1 MQAESVIDKHPH
13 DPLLRLRSSSD
24 EQAELR
30 RPNQRRRRNPFAT
43 IDVSKNLRTN
53 SVRGASYMSL
63 ARVTGLV
70 LRIGSTGVLARM
82 ISQSD
87 FGLIG
92 MTAVFT
98 NFLAIFM
105 DVGLSQATIQR
116 PKINHR
122 QISTLFWINVAL
134 SLLIAGVFAA
144 SAPLIAAF
152 YKTPLLVTI
161 IPVLALSFLFGGLG
175 LQHSALLTRNMR
187 YSLLAIAEVGSSIA
201 GVAVAIFMAKAGM
214 GYWALVG
221 LALAPPIVKT
231 LILWMSLR
239 WMPSLPSRGNGVKSM
254 LKFGGDVLGF
264 NIVNY
269 FSRQAGNLLIGRYCG
284 ANPLALYDR
293 AYSLLLMPI
302 GQINGPLGAVSIPA
316 LSRLQHE
323 PERFGRYYLNA
334 ILLICS
340 LSIPVIAGMTLFADQ
355 VVLLWLGREWMNTA
369 EIFRLLSVAA
379 LIGGISNPAG
389 WLLIALGDTKRY
401 RTMGVVNSAIIVAAF
416 ILGAF
421 LGPKEPGHDGSFRG
435 VAIGYSLAMILNFI
449 PYWAWS
455 LKGTPVKLGQVLRT
469 MLVPTLSCIPAS
481 LAAWGIMHFSRTS
494 VDSLAT
500 GTLAEKVA
508 AWAPVAGAGLA
519 FGIIYAVI
527 LLFGFK
533 KLAFFRNIAGEFRK
547 K

>member
-1 MQAESVIDKHPH
+1 MQAASVIEKTTDQPVL
-13 DPLLRLRSSSD
+13 PP
-24 EQAELR
+24 EGGGQADAPKR
-30 RPNQRRRRNPFAT
+30 RDPFAP
-43 IDVSKNLRTN
+43 IDVSKDLRKN
-53 SVRGASYMSL
+53 SVRGASYMSM
-63 ARVTGLV
+63 ARVGGLV
-70 LRIGSTGVLARM
+70 LRLGSTGVLARM
-82 ISQSD
+82 ISQDD

-116 PKINHR
+116 AEINHR

-134 SLLIAGVFAA
+134 SVLISAVFAGSAHLIAM
-144 SAPLIAAF
+144 F

-175 LQHSALLTRNMR
+175 LQHAALLTRNMR
-187 YSLLAIAEVGSSIA
+187 YKLLATAELGSSLA
-201 GVAVAIFMAKAGM
+201 GVVVAVVMAKMGM

-221 LALAPPIVKT
+221 LALAPAIVKS
-231 LILWMSLR
+231 LILWVALR
-239 WMPSLPSRGNGVKSM
+239 WVPSLPSRGTGVRSM

-269 FSRQAGNLLIGRYCG
+269 FSRQTGGLLIGRYCG
-284 ANPLALYDR
+284 TAAIGLYDR

-316 LSRLQHE
+316 LSRLQNE
-323 PERFGRYYLNA
+323 PDRFGRYYLNA

-355 VVLLWLGREWMNTA
+355 VVLLWLGKKWLATA
-369 EIFRLLSVAA
+369 EIFRLLAVAA

-401 RTMGVVNSAIIVAAF
+401 RTMGVVNSLIIVVAF

-421 LGPKEPGHDGSFRG
+421 LGPKDPGHGGSFRG

-469 MLVPTLSCIPAS
+469 MLVPTLSCIPAC
-481 LAAWGIMHFSRTS
+481 LAAWGIMHFYQTG
-494 VDSLAT
+494 VDALTT
-500 GTLAEKVA
+500 GTLAEKAA

-533 KLAFFRNIAGEFRK
+533 KLEFFRNIAGEFRK
-547 K
+547 R

>member
-1 MQAESVIDKHPH
+1 MQAQSVIDKSPD
-13 DPLLRLRSSSD
+13 DPLLLRRSGG
-24 EQAELR
+24 EQDGPP

-43 IDVSKNLRTN
+43 IDVSKDLRKN
-53 SVRGASYMSL
+53 SVRGASYMSM
-63 ARVTGLV
+63 ARIGGLV

-87 FGLIG
+87 FGLLG

-116 PKINHR
+116 PEINHR

-134 SLLIAGVFAA
+134 SLLITAIFAG
-144 SAPLIAAF
+144 SAPLIALF
-152 YKTPLLVTI
+152 YKTPLLTTI

-187 YSLLAIAEVGSSIA
+187 YQLIALAEIGSSMA
-201 GVAVAIFMAKAGM
+201 GVAVAILMARAGM

-221 LALAPPIVKT
+221 LTLAPAAVKT
-231 LILWMSLR
+231 IILWLSLR

-269 FSRQAGNLLIGRYCG
+269 FSRQAGSLLIGRYCG
-284 ANPLALYDR
+284 VNPLALYDR
-293 AYSLLLMPI
+293 ANNLLLMPL

-316 LSRLQHE
+316 LSRLQNE

-355 VVLLWLGREWMNTA
+355 VVLLWLGREWMSTA

-389 WLLIALGDTKRY
+389 WMLIALGDTKRY
-401 RTMGVVNSAIIVAAF
+401 RTMGVVNSTIIVAAF
-416 ILGAF
+416 ILGAI
-421 LGPKEPGHDGSFRG
+421 LGPKELGQEGSFRG
-435 VAIGYSLAMILNFI
+435 VAIGYSLAMTLNFI

-455 LKGTPVKLGQVLRT
+455 LKGTPVKLVQVLRT
-469 MLVPTLSCIPAS
+469 MLVPAASCIPAS
-481 LAAWGIMHFSRTS
+481 LAAWGIMHFYQTS

-500 GTLAEKVA
+500 GTLAERAV
-508 AWAPVAGAGLA
+508 AWAPVIVAGLA
-519 FGIIYAVI
+519 FGIIYAAI

>member
-1 MQAESVIDKHPH
+1 MQAQSVIDKHPH
-13 DPLLRLRSSSD
+13 DPLLLRRSIGDQD
-24 EQAELR
+24 EQH
-30 RPNQRRRRNPFAT
+30 RPNKRRRRDPFAK
-43 IDVSKNLRTN
+43 IDVSKDLRKN
-53 SVRGASYMSL
+53 SVRGASFMSM
-63 ARVTGLV
+63 ARIAGLV

-116 PKINHR
+116 PEINHR

-134 SLLIAGVFAA
+134 SVFLAGLFAGA
-144 SAPLIAAF
+144 APLIAMF
-152 YKTPLLVTI
+152 YKTPVLVTI

-201 GVAVAIFMAKAGM
+201 GVAAAIFMAKAGM

-221 LALAPPIVKT
+221 LALAPPIVKS
-231 LILWMSLR
+231 LILWLSLR
-239 WMPSLPSRGNGVKSM
+239 WMPSLPSRGNGVRSM

-269 FSRQAGNLLIGRYCG
+269 FSRQAGSLLIGRYCG

-293 AYSLLLMPI
+293 AYSLLLMPL

-316 LSRLQHE
+316 LSRLQNE

-340 LSIPVIAGMTLFADQ
+340 LSIPVIVGLTLFADQ
-355 VVLLWLGREWMNTA
+355 VVLLWLGAKWMNTA
-369 EIFRLLSVAA
+369 EIFRLLAPAA

-401 RTMGVVNSAIIVAAF
+401 RTMGIVNSLVIVAAF

-421 LGPKEPGHDGSFRG
+421 FWPDKEPGQVGSLKG
-435 VAIGYSLAMILNFI
+435 VAIAYSAAMILNFI

-455 LKGTPVKLGQVLRT
+455 LKGTSVRLGQVLRT
-469 MLVPTLSCIPAS
+469 MLVPTVSCIPAS
-481 LAAWGIMHFSRTS
+481 
-494 VDSLAT
+494 
-500 GTLAEKVA
+500 VA
-508 AWAPVAGAGLA
+508 AWWILQQTHGHTNSWGLVIAAGLA
-519 FGIIYAVI
+519 FGAIYAAI

-533 KLAFFRNIAGEFRK
+533 KFSFFRNIAGEFK
-547 K
+547 KR

>member
-1 MQAESVIDKHPH
+1 MQADSVIQKATDEPV
-13 DPLLRLRSSSD
+13 PLPR
-24 EQAELR
+24 EGELVEEPQPAPGR
-30 RPNQRRRRNPFAT
+30 RDPFAQ
-43 IDVSKNLRTN
+43 IDVSQNLRKN
-53 SVRGASYMSL
+53 SVRGASYMSM
-63 ARVTGLV
+63 ARVGGLL
-70 LRIGSTGVLARM
+70 LRIGSTGILARM
-82 ISQSD
+82 ITQSD

-116 PKINHR
+116 PEINHR
-122 QISTLFWINVAL
+122 QISTLFWINVGLAL
-134 SLLIAGVFAA
+134 LLAGIFAA
-144 SAPLIAAF
+144 SAPLIAVF

-161 IPVLALSFLFGGLG
+161 IPVLALSFVFGGLG

-187 YSLLAIAEVGSSIA
+187 YSLLAISEIGSSIA
-201 GVAVAIFMAKAGM
+201 GVIVAILMARAGM

-231 LILWMSLR
+231 IILWMALR
-239 WMPSLPSRGNGVKSM
+239 WIPSMPSRCNGVRSM

-316 LSRLQHE
+316 LSRLQNE

-340 LSIPVIAGMTLFADQ
+340 LSIPVIVGLTLFSNQ
-355 VVLLWLGREWMNTA
+355 VVLLWLGAKWMDTA

-401 RTMGVVNSAIIVAAF
+401 RTMGLVNSAIIVAAF
-416 ILGAF
+416 LAGVF
-421 LGPKEPGHDGSFRG
+421 FGPKEPGQDGSMRG
-435 VAIGYSLAMILNFI
+435 VAIAYSLAMVLNFI

-455 LKGTPVKLGQVLRT
+455 LKGTPVRLGQVLRT
-469 MLVPTLSCIPAS
+469 MLVPTASCIPAG
-481 LAAWGIMHFSRTS
+481 LAAWWIL
-494 VDSLAT
+494 SLAH
-500 GTLAEKVA
+500 GRID
-508 AWAPVAGAGLA
+508 AWGPVIAAGLA
-519 FGIIYAVI
+519 FGVIYAGI

-533 KLAFFRNIAGEFRK
+533 KLEFFRNIAGEFRK
-547 K
+547 R

>member
-1 MQAESVIDKHPH
+1 MQAELVIEKPPDE
-13 DPLLRLRSSSD
+13 PLPLRRIGG
-24 EQAELR
+24 EQAGPK
-30 RPNQRRRRNPFAT
+30 RPNKKRRRNPFAT
-43 IDVSKNLRTN
+43 IDVSKDLRKN
-53 SVRGASYMSL
+53 SVRGASYMSM
-63 ARVTGLV
+63 ARIGGLV

-87 FGLIG
+87 FGLMG

-116 PKINHR
+116 KDINHR

-134 SLLIAGVFAA
+134 SLLIAVVFAG
-144 SAPLIAAF
+144 SAPLIAMF
-152 YKTPLLVTI
+152 YKTPMLVTI

-187 YSLLAIAEVGSSIA
+187 YSLLAVSEIGSSIA
-201 GVAVAIFMAKAGM
+201 GVAVAIFMARAGM
-214 GYWALVG
+214 GYWSLVG
-221 LALAPPIVKT
+221 LALAPPVVKT
-231 LILWMSLR
+231 IIMWLSLR
-239 WMPSLPSRGNGVKSM
+239 WVPSPPSRNNGVRSM

-269 FSRQAGNLLIGRYCG
+269 FSRQAGSLLIGRYCG

-316 LSRLQHE
+316 LSRLQNE

-340 LSIPVIAGMTLFADQ
+340 LSIPVIAGLTLFSEQ
-355 VVLLWLGREWMNTA
+355 VVLLWLGEKWMNTA
-369 EIFRLLSVAA
+369 EIFRLLAPAA

-401 RTMGVVNSAIIVAAF
+401 RTMGVVNSLIIVAAF

-421 LGPKEPGHDGSFRG
+421 FWPDREPGQDGSLKG
-435 VAIGYSLAMILNFI
+435 VAIAYSAAMILNFI

-469 MLVPTLSCIPAS
+469 MLIPTVSCIPAGAAAWWILS
-481 LAAWGIMHFSRTS
+481 LAHGRIDAWGLVI
-494 VDSLAT
+494 A
-500 GTLAEKVA
+500 
-508 AWAPVAGAGLA
+508 AGLA
-519 FGIIYAVI
+519 FSIIYAVI

-533 KLAFFRNIAGEFRK
+533 KLSFFRNIAGEFRK
-547 K
+547 KG

>member
-1 MQAESVIDKHPH
+1 MQAASVIDNTPD
-13 DPLLRLRSSSD
+13 DPAALHREGGALD
-24 EQAELR
+24 GAPQPA
-30 RPNQRRRRNPFAT
+30 PNPRDPFAP
-43 IDVSKNLRTN
+43 IDVSKNLRKN
-53 SVRGASYMSL
+53 SVRGASYMSM
-63 ARVTGLV
+63 ARVGGLV
-70 LRIGSTGVLARM
+70 LRLGSTGVLARM
-82 ISQSD
+82 VSQDD

-116 PKINHR
+116 PEINHR

-134 SLLIAGVFAA
+134 SVLIAAVFAGG
-144 SAPLIAAF
+144 APLIAMF
-152 YKTPLLVTI
+152 YKTPQLVTI

-187 YSLLAIAEVGSSIA
+187 YSLLAISELGSSFA
-201 GVAVAIFMAKAGM
+201 GVVVAVVMAWAGM

-221 LALAPPIVKT
+221 LALAPAIVKT
-231 LILWMSLR
+231 IILWIALR
-239 WMPSLPSRGNGVKSM
+239 WVPSWPSRNTGVRSM

-269 FSRQAGNLLIGRYCG
+269 FSRQTGGLLVGRYCG
-284 ANPLALYDR
+284 TAAIGLYDR

-316 LSRLQHE
+316 LSRLQNE

-355 VVLLWLGREWMNTA
+355 VVLLWLGKKWLATA
-369 EIFRLLSVAA
+369 EIFRLLSIAA

-401 RTMGVVNSAIIVAAF
+401 RTMGMVNSAIIVVAF
-416 ILGAF
+416 IAGAF
-421 LGPKEPGHDGSFRG
+421 LWPEREPGHGGSFRG

-469 MLVPTLSCIPAS
+469 MLVPTVSCIPAC
-481 LAAWGIMHFSRTS
+481 LAAWGIMHFYQTN
-494 VDSLAT
+494 VDALTT
-500 GTLAEKVA
+500 GDLAEKAV
-508 AWAPVAGAGLA
+508 AWAPVIGAGLA

-547 K
+547 R

>member
-1 MQAESVIDKHPH
+1 MQAASVIEKTT
-13 DPLLRLRSSSD
+13 D
-24 EQAELR
+24 EPVALHREGGEQPA
-30 RPNQRRRRNPFAT
+30 PNPRDPFAP
-43 IDVSKNLRTN
+43 IDVSKNLRKN
-53 SVRGASYMSL
+53 SVRGASYMSM
-63 ARVTGLV
+63 ARIGGLV

-82 ISQSD
+82 ITQSD

-116 PKINHR
+116 PKVNHR

-134 SLLIAGVFAA
+134 AVMIAAVFAGA
-144 SAPLIAAF
+144 APLIAMF

-161 IPVLALSFLFGGLG
+161 IPVLALSFIFGGLG

-187 YSLLAIAEVGSSIA
+187 YSLLSIAEIGSSA
-201 GVAVAIFMAKAGM
+201 SGVAVAVVMAKMGM

-221 LALAPPIVKT
+221 LALAPAIVKT
-231 LILWMSLR
+231 AILWMALR
-239 WMPSLPSRGNGVKSM
+239 WVPSLPSRGTGVRSM
-254 LKFGGDVLGF
+254 LRFGGDVLGF
-264 NIVNY
+264 NVVNY
-269 FSRQAGNLLIGRYCG
+269 FSRQAGSLLIGRYCG

-293 AYSLLLMPI
+293 ANSLLLMPL

-316 LSRLQHE
+316 LSRLQNE
-323 PERFGRYYLNA
+323 PERFARYYLNA
-334 ILLICS
+334 ILLICA
-340 LSIPVIAGMTLFADQ
+340 LCIPVVAGLTLFSDQ
-355 VVLLWLGREWMNTA
+355 VVLLWLGKKWMNTA
-369 EIFRLLSVAA
+369 EIFRLLGAAA

-401 RTMGVVNSAIIVAAF
+401 RTMGIVNSLIIVAAF
-416 ILGAF
+416 IAGTF
-421 LGPKEPGHDGSFRG
+421 LGPKEDGQQGSLRG
-435 VAIGYSLAMILNFI
+435 VAIAYSLAMVLNFI

-469 MLVPTLSCIPAS
+469 MMVPTLSCIPAC
-481 LAAWGIMHFSRTS
+481 LAAWGIMHFFQTN
-494 VDSLAT
+494 VDTLTT
-500 GTLAEKVA
+500 GKLAEKMV

-519 FGIIYAVI
+519 FGLIYVGM

-533 KLAFFRNIAGEFRK
+533 KLDFFRNIAGEFRK
-547 K
+547 R

>member
-1 MQAESVIDKHPH
+1 MQAESVIEKPAETPEP
-13 DPLLRLRSSSD
+13 DPSSVSG
-24 EQAELR
+24 ARAR
-30 RPNQRRRRNPFAT
+30 RDPFAPL
-43 IDVSKNLRTN
+43 DVSKNLRKS
-53 SVRGASYMSL
+53 SVRGASYMSM
-63 ARVTGLV
+63 ARVGGLV

-82 ISQSD
+82 VSQDD

-116 PKINHR
+116 PEINHR
-122 QISTLFWINVAL
+122 QISTLFWINVGL
-134 SLLIAGVFAA
+134 SVLISAVFAGSAHLIAM
-144 SAPLIAAF
+144 F

-175 LQHSALLTRNMR
+175 LQHAALLTRNMR
-187 YSLLAIAEVGSSIA
+187 YHLLAIAELGSSLA
-201 GVAVAIFMAKAGM
+201 GVVVAIVMAKAGM

-221 LALAPPIVKT
+221 LALAPAIVKSA
-231 LILWMSLR
+231 ILWAALR
-239 WMPSLPSRGNGVKSM
+239 WVPSLPARGTGVRGM

-269 FSRQAGNLLIGRYCG
+269 FSRQTGGLLIGRYCG
-284 ANPLALYDR
+284 ATAIGLYDR

-316 LSRLQHE
+316 LSRLQNE

-355 VVLLWLGREWMNTA
+355 VVLLWLGKNWMATA
-369 EIFRLLSVAA
+369 EIFRLLAVAA

-401 RTMGVVNSAIIVAAF
+401 RTMGLVNSAIIVVAF

-421 LGPKEPGHDGSFRG
+421 LGPKEPGHEGSFRG

-455 LKGTPVKLGQVLRT
+455 LKGTPVKLSQVLRT
-469 MLVPTLSCIPAS
+469 MMVPTLSCLPAA
-481 LAAWGIMHFSRTS
+481 LAAWGILSFAGNDLDALGAAK
-494 VDSLAT
+494 VD
-500 GTLAEKVA
+500 
-508 AWAPVAGAGLA
+508 AWLPVIGAGLA
-519 FGIIYAVI
+519 FGLIYAVM
-527 LLFGFK
+527 LLFVFK
-533 KLAFFRNIAGEFRK
+533 KLAFFRNIAGEFRNR
-547 K
+547 